1 MSSATEHVTGQFK
14 ASTAHFVLRLDA
26 MPFYYLFTRY
36 TFWIFIMPFMDIK
49 FSILH
54 ITK

>member
-1 MSSATEHVTGQFK
+1 MSSAIKHATGQFK

-26 MPFYYLFTRY
+26 MPFYYLFTRII
-36 TFWIFIMPFMDIK
+36 FWVFIMPYMDIK